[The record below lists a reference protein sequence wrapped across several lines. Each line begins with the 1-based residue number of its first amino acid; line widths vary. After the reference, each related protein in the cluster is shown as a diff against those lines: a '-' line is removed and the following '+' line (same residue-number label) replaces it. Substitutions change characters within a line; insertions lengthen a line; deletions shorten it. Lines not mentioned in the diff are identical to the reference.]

1 MSKTAYNISLKGY
14 VGGYDFDRSTVDR
27 ELAKN
32 EGKQVNV
39 LIDSLGGSLATGLS
53 ISAAFRNHGNVN
65 VHFVGLNA
73 SAATIASLGAAHIS
87 IDAGAMY
94 LVHKCSMAFFEWG
107 SLNSDQFTTLIAD
120 CEKIKADLD
129 KLDLNCAQL
138 YAARCKRK
146 PEDLLA
152 LMKVGG
158 WLSAKEALD
167 WGFVDEITDLAD
179 EPAPK
184 LTDALASAMASEG
197 LPIPNI
203 PIAEAEKDSAFSR
216 FLAALTSLFSAKA
229 ERQADNKPSTNPIT
243 TAMIKTYTFLSAILA
258 DKPITVK
265 DGTASVSTAQLDA
278 IEAALANKDR
288 LCNEQ
293 KKTIESHEATIA
305 DLQAKL
311 AKQPAE
317 PTRQVVE
324 DSKPG
329 DNTPKNEVEAFV
341 ETFNSAKALFAE
353 V

>member
-1 MSKTAYNISLKGY
+1 MSKTAYQISLKGY
-14 VGGYDFDRSTVDR
+14 VGGYDFDRSTVDK

-94 LVHKCSMAFFEWG
+94 LVHQCSMAFFEWG
-107 SLNSDQFTTLIAD
+107 SLNSDQFSMLIAN

-146 PEDLLA
+146 TEDLLA

-197 LPIPNI
+197 MPIPNI
-203 PIAEAEKDSAFSR
+203 PIAEVDKDSAFSR
-216 FLAALTSLFSAKA
+216 FLAALTSFF
-229 ERQADNKPSTNPIT
+229 KPSTNPIT

-258 DKPITVK
+258 DKPLTVK
-265 DGTASVSTAQLDA
+265 DGTATVTVAQLDA
-278 IEAALANKDR
+278 IEDALAEKDR

-293 KKTIESHEATIA
+293 KQTIA

-311 AKQPAE
+311 AKTPAE
-317 PTRQVVE
+317 SSKQVVE

-329 DNTPKNEVEAFV
+329 GEHTPKNDVEQFV
-341 ETFNSAKALFAE
+341 DTYNSAKALFAE

>member
-1 MSKTAYNISLKGY
+1 MSKTAYHISLKGY

-94 LVHKCSMAFFEWG
+94 LVHQCSMAFFEWG
-107 SLNSDQFTTLIAD
+107 SLNSAQFETLIAD

-146 PEDLLA
+146 TEDLLA

-158 WLSAKEALD
+158 WLTAKEALD

-184 LTDALASAMASEG
+184 LTDALASAMANAG
-197 LPIPNI
+197 MPIPNI
-203 PIAEAEKDSAFSR
+203 PIAESDKESAFAK
-216 FLAALTSLFSAKA
+216 FIAALTSLFSAKA
-229 ERQADNKPSTNPIT
+229 ERQADNKPFTNPIT

-258 DKPITVK
+258 DKPLTVK
-265 DGTASVSTAQLDA
+265 DGAATVTVAQLDA
-278 IEAALANKDR
+278 IEDALAEKDS

-293 KKTIESHEATIA
+293 KLTIA

-311 AKQPAE
+311 DKQPAE
-317 PTRQVVE
+317 PTKQVVE
-324 DSKPG
+324 DRKPG
-329 DNTPKNEVEAFV
+329 GDPAPKNDVEQFV
-341 ETFNSAKALFAE
+341 DTYNSARALYNE

>member
-1 MSKTAYNISLKGY
+1 MSKTAYNITLKGY

-107 SLNSDQFTTLIAD
+107 SLNSDQFATLITD

-138 YAARCKRK
+138 YARKCRK
-146 PEDLLA
+146 PTADLLA

-158 WLSAKEALD
+158 WLTAKEALD

-179 EPAPK
+179 EPTPK
-184 LTDALASAMASEG
+184 LTDSLASAMASEG
-197 LPIPNI
+197 MPIPNI
-203 PIAEAEKDSAFSR
+203 PLAESDRE
-216 FLAALTSLFSAKA
+216 SLFGKFLTAIASLF
-229 ERQADNKPSTNPIT
+229 KPSTNPIT
-243 TAMIKTYTFLSAILA
+243 TAMIKTYTILSAILA
-258 DKPITVK
+258 DKPLTVNDGKAAIT
-265 DGTASVSTAQLDA
+265 AAQLDA
-278 IEAALANKDR
+278 IEDALADKDR

-293 KKTIESHEATIA
+293 KKTIEERDATIA

-311 AKQPAE
+311 AAKPAAS
-317 PTRQVVE
+317 TTAVVE
-324 DSKPG
+324 DGKPG
-329 DNTPKNEVEAFV
+329 GDAPKNDVEQFV
-341 ETFNSAKALFAE
+341 DTYNSARALYNE

>member
-1 MSKTAYNISLKGY
+1 MSKTAYHISLKGY

-53 ISAAFRNHGNVN
+53 ISAAFKNHGNVN

-94 LVHKCSMAFFEWG
+94 LVHQCSMAFFEWG
-107 SLNSDQFTTLIAD
+107 SLNSAQFATLIAD

-146 PEDLLA
+146 TEDLLA

-158 WLSAKEALD
+158 WLTAKEALD

-184 LTDALASAMASEG
+184 LTDALASAMANAG
-197 LPIPNI
+197 MPIPNI
-203 PIAEAEKDSAFSR
+203 PIAESDKESAFAK
-216 FLAALTSLFSAKA
+216 FIAALTSLFSAKA
-229 ERQADNKPSTNPIT
+229 ERQADNKPFTNPIT
-243 TAMIKTYTFLSAILA
+243 TAMIKTYTFLSAIMA
-258 DKPITVK
+258 DKPLTVK
-265 DGTASVSTAQLDA
+265 DGAATVTVAQLDA
-278 IEAALANKDR
+278 IEDALAEKDR

-293 KKTIESHEATIA
+293 KQTIA

-311 AKQPAE
+311 DKQPAE
-317 PTRQVVE
+317 PTKQVVE
-324 DSKPG
+324 DRKPG
-329 DNTPKNEVEAFV
+329 GDPAPKNDVEQFV
-341 ETFNSAKALFAE
+341 DTYNSARALYNE

>member
-1 MSKTAYNISLKGY
+1 MSKTAYHISLKGY

-27 ELAKN
+27 ELARN

-53 ISAAFRNHGNVN
+53 ISAAFKNHGNVN

-203 PIAEAEKDSAFSR
+203 PLADTDREGLFGKFLTAIA
-216 FLAALTSLFSAKA
+216 SLF
-229 ERQADNKPSTNPIT
+229 KPSTNPIT

-278 IEAALANKDR
+278 IEAALADKDR
-288 LCNEQ
+288 ICNEQ
-293 KKTIESHEATIA
+293 KQTIEDRDKTIA

-329 DNTPKNEVEAFV
+329 DNAPKNDVEAFV
-341 ETFNSAKALFAE
+341 ETFNSAKALYNE

>member
-1 MSKTAYNISLKGY
+1 MSKTAYHISLKGY

-94 LVHKCSMAFFEWG
+94 LVHQCSMAFFEWG
-107 SLNSDQFTTLIAD
+107 NLNSAQFDTLIAD

-146 PEDLLA
+146 TEDLLA

-158 WLSAKEALD
+158 WLTAKEALD

-184 LTDALASAMASEG
+184 LTDALASAMANAG
-197 LPIPNI
+197 MPIPNI
-203 PIAEAEKDSAFSR
+203 PLAESDKESAFAK
-216 FLAALTSLFSAKA
+216 FIAALTSFF
-229 ERQADNKPSTNPIT
+229 KPSTNPIT

-258 DKPITVK
+258 DKPLTVK
-265 DGTASVSTAQLDA
+265 DGAATVTVAQLDA
-278 IEAALANKDR
+278 IEDALAEKDR

-293 KKTIESHEATIA
+293 KQTIA

-311 AKQPAE
+311 AKTPAE
-317 PTRQVVE
+317 PTKQVI
-324 DSKPG
+324 DDNKPG
-329 DNTPKNEVEAFV
+329 EPAPKNDVEAFV
-341 ETFNSAKALFAE
+341 ETFNSARALYNE

>member
-1 MSKTAYNISLKGY
+1 MSKTAYNITLKGY

-53 ISAAFRNHGNVN
+53 ISAAFKNHGNVN

-87 IDAGAMY
+87 MDAGAMY
-94 LVHKCSMAFFEWG
+94 LVHQCSMAFFEWG
-107 SLNSDQFTTLIAD
+107 SLNSDQFATLIAD

-167 WGFVDEITDLAD
+167 WGFVDEITDLDD

-197 LPIPNI
+197 MPIPNI
-203 PIAEAEKDSAFSR
+203 PLAETDREGLFGKFLTAIA
-216 FLAALTSLFSAKA
+216 SLF
-229 ERQADNKPSTNPIT
+229 KPSTNPIT

-278 IEAALANKDR
+278 IEAALADKDR
-288 LCNEQ
+288 ICNEQ
-293 KKTIESHEATIA
+293 KQTIEDRDKTIA

-317 PTRQVVE
+317 PTKQVVE

-329 DNTPKNEVEAFV
+329 DNAPKNDVEAFV

>member
-1 MSKTAYNISLKGY
+1 MPKTVYHISLKGY
-14 VGGYDFDRSTVDR
+14 VGGYDFDRSTVDS

-53 ISAAFRNHGNVN
+53 ISAAFKNHGNVN

-94 LVHKCSMAFFEWG
+94 LVHQCSMAFFEWG
-107 SLNSDQFTTLIAD
+107 SLNSAQFATLIAD

-146 PEDLLA
+146 TEDLLA

-158 WLSAKEALD
+158 WLTAKEALD

-184 LTDALASAMASEG
+184 LTDALASAMANAG
-197 LPIPNI
+197 MPIPNI
-203 PIAEAEKDSAFSR
+203 PIAESDKESAFAK
-216 FLAALTSLFSAKA
+216 FIAALTSLFSAKA

-243 TAMIKTYTFLSAILA
+243 TEMIKTYTFLSAILA
-258 DKPITVK
+258 DKPLTVK
-265 DGTASVSTAQLDA
+265 DGAATVTVAQLDA
-278 IEAALANKDR
+278 IEDALAEKDS

-293 KKTIESHEATIA
+293 KLTIA

-311 AKQPAE
+311 DKQPAE
-317 PTRQVVE
+317 PTKQVVE
-324 DSKPG
+324 DRKPG
-329 DNTPKNEVEAFV
+329 GDPAPKNDVEQFV
-341 ETFNSAKALFAE
+341 DTYNSARALYNE

>member
-14 VGGYDFDRSTVDR
+14 VGGSDFDRKTVDTT
-27 ELAKN
+27 LAQN
-32 EGKQVNV
+32 EGKRVNV

-53 ISAAFRNHGNVN
+53 ISSAFRNHGNVA

-87 IDAGAMY
+87 MDAGAMY

-107 SLNSDQFTTLIAD
+107 SLNSDQFATLIAD

-129 KLDLNCAQL
+129 KLDLNVAQL

-146 PEDLLA
+146 PEDLLV

-158 WLSAKEALD
+158 WLSAKEALE

-197 LPIPNI
+197 MPIPNI
-203 PIAEAEKDSAFSR
+203 PLSEADKDSAFTR
-216 FLAALTSLFSAKA
+216 FLAALTSFF
-229 ERQADNKPSTNPIT
+229 KPSTNPIT
-243 TAMIKTYTFLSAILA
+243 TAMNKTYTFLCAVLGISAIALTDNKA
-258 DKPITVK
+258 SLTDEDLVK
-265 DGTASVSTAQLDA
+265 IDNALKEKDDVIAS
-278 IEAALANKDR
+278 KD
-288 LCNEQ
+288 
-293 KKTIESHEATIA
+293 ATIA

-311 AKQPAE
+311 DKKPAEDTSTVVDDAKQSGKDA
-317 PTRQVVE
+317 
-324 DSKPG
+324 
-329 DNTPKNEVEAFV
+329 PKNHVEQFV
-341 ETFNSAKALFAE
+341 DTYNSARALFNE